1 MLRGAVVSQ
10 MGWWWEGAPG
20 ETPEAQE
27 SDPRGQ
33 VVVMGMVGRG
43 GAGEGSLVGLS
54 RQSRLW
60 LRGCETE
67 GVESAAPRR
76 RTQQA
81 RSIRFQVEPTG
92 PVPLPQMRRQGA
104 VWVGDLHA
112 EVSPQGQLQNEEEA
126 GSHQGSPR
134 VAL

>member
-1 MLRGAVVSQ
+1 
-10 MGWWWEGAPG
+10 
-20 ETPEAQE
+20 
-27 SDPRGQ
+27 
-33 VVVMGMVGRG
+33 MGMVGRG

-81 RSIRFQVEPTG
+81 RSIRLQVEPTE
-92 PVPLPQMRRQGA
+92 PVPHALPQMRRQGT
-104 VWVGDLHA
+104 VWVGGLHA
-112 EVSPQGQLQNEEEA
+112 EVSPQGHLQNEEEA